1 MGIRYGTGT
10 PPPILEKSPNSVPF
24 IRATDIKEGEIQ
36 EDDLLFIEKEQPSDM
51 RKCLLNAGELIVVRS
66 GVNTGDC
73 AVVPEH
79 LEGSYAAYDLIIRLK
94 DEALPQF
101 AAQFL
106 DTLSGRAQLN
116 VRKGRAAQPHLNA
129 EEISTILIPLPP
141 LPVQREMVEEME
153 GARETRRRKLAE
165 ADALLSSLD
174 AFLLE
179 RLGLSVTKTLFPRFY
194 AATLKDSWVR
204 CDPDYHSPKF
214 NELRRAIEISHH
226 PVYDLGTLAPNPR
239 TGFAAG
245 REVQSFD
252 EEEGIPHVR
261 PLNITRHG
269 ELTFEGTKLVPR
281 NSVQPDDKLL
291 PDEVLL
297 NNTNST
303 EWVGKTTVFEG
314 QRECCCSNHI
324 TRLRPDPSLVLP
336 WFLAAVLN
344 AMRSTGYLGLL
355 ATNFVN
361 QAGINT
367 ETLCALRLPIP
378 SLDIQQEIVAEM
390 ARRRLGARRLHEE
403 AAREWEAAKAHFE
416 AGLLGGKTSQ

>member
-1 MGIRYGTGT
+1 MI
-10 PPPILEKSPNSVPF
+10 I
-24 IRATDIKEGEIQ
+24 
-36 EDDLLFIEKEQPSDM
+36 
-51 RKCLLNAGELIVVRS
+51 VRS

-73 AVVPEH
+73 AVVPKH
-79 LEGSYAAYDLIIRLK
+79 LEGSYAAYDLIVRLA
-94 DEALPQF
+94 DETLPEF
-101 AAQFL
+101 AALFL
-106 DTLSGRAQLN
+106 DSQLGRAQLN

-141 LPVQREMVEEME
+141 LEHRRALLSEME
-153 GARETRRRKLAE
+153 RARESRRRKLAE
-165 ADALLSSLD
+165 ADALLTGLD
-174 AFLLE
+174 AFLLD
-179 RLGLSVTKTLFPRFY
+179 RLGISRTEALFPRFY
-194 AATLKDSWVR
+194 AARVKDSWLR

-214 NELRRAIEISHH
+214 KELRRAIEASHH

-245 REVQSFD
+245 REAQSFD
-252 EEEGIPHVR
+252 QLEGIPHVR

-281 NSVQPDDKLL
+281 DSVKPDDILQ

-314 QRECCCSNHI
+314 QRECCCSNHV
-324 TRLRPDPSLVLP
+324 TRLTPDRSLVLP
-336 WFLAAVLN
+336 WFLAALLN

-367 ETLCALRLPIP
+367 ETLCALRLPVP
-378 SLDIQQEIVAEM
+378 SLDEQQEIVAELM
-390 ARRRLGARRLHEE
+390 GRRTEARRLRQE
-403 AAREWEAAKAHFE
+403 AEGEWEAAKARFE
-416 AGLLGGKTSQ
+416 ARLLGREATQ